1 MRYMK
6 FFIIAAAL
14 LVSCQLHSGSRNQEY
29 SQSRDALL
37 RAHYLLFHNYADAVD
52 GQALAKAAIEG
63 MTKALDPYTVY
74 LEKQEKFQMDMLTK
88 GEYGGV
94 GIRIGMRS
102 DTLTVISPMEDTPAW
117 RAGFL
122 PGDRIIRIDT
132 VHTNT
137 LNIENASDMIR
148 GKPGTE
154 VILTVERENV
164 PGELVFTLV
173 RERIEVQ
180 EVPYADFI
188 KPGIAYIKLNGFSK
202 NASEQIRERL
212 IELQKTGIDGL
223 ILDLRN
229 NTGGLLDQALE
240 VLNLYLPSDIIA
252 VETRG
257 LNPRFSRKF
266 KLDSKPILD
275 EDVRIAILINQG
287 SASASEIVAGVT
299 QDLDRGIVLGRRSF
313 GKGLVQNIFPLSDT
327 SAVKI
332 TTSKYYIPSGRLI
345 QKENYIKDNSIL
357 KEFESG
363 ADAFFTRGGRK
374 VEAGGGVS
382 PDTLILDEPAGEL
395 VSALW
400 RRQYFSQFA
409 REYLLEHPEYTG
421 KENTEYFFFDPF
433 VKWLEQKNFA
443 LQKPSLVEIEKL
455 EKAFSKAGKENDAT
469 ATAFNAL
476 KLAATFPIDSLLTE
490 EKDQLLLFLESELKG
505 FHGGQ
510 KARIE
515 GRMDSDI
522 TLSTAME
529 LLSDDSYLKKLGI
542 APFPSGSIR

>member
-1 MRYMK
+1 MRYTK
-6 FFIIAAAL
+6 IFILVGAL
-14 LVSCQLHSGSRNQEY
+14 LVSCQLHSDNRKQEY

-37 RAHYLLFHNYADAVD
+37 RAHYLLFHNYADAID
-52 GQALAKAAIEG
+52 SQALAKAAIDG

-74 LEKQEKFQMDMLTK
+74 LEKQEKFQLDMLTK

-94 GIRIGMRS
+94 GIRIGMRG

-132 VHTNT
+132 METKK
-137 LNIENASDMIR
+137 LNIETASDMIR
-148 GKPGTE
+148 GKAGSE
-154 VILTVERENV
+154 VVLTVERENV

-173 RERIEVQ
+173 REKIEVQ

-188 KPGIAYIKLNGFSK
+188 EPGIAYIKLNGFSK
-202 NASEQIRERL
+202 NASNQIRERL
-212 IELQKTGIDGL
+212 IELQKAGIEGL

-240 VLNLYLPSDIIA
+240 VLNLYLPGDIIA

-266 KLDSKPILD
+266 KLSSKPILD
-275 EDVRIAILINQG
+275 ENVRIAILINQG

-345 QKENYIKDNSIL
+345 QKENYIKDNTIL

-374 VEAGGGVS
+374 VEAGGGIY
-382 PDTLILDEPAGEL
+382 PDTLIIDEPVGEL

-400 RRQYFSQFA
+400 RRQYFSRFA
-409 REYLLEHPEYTG
+409 REFLLEHPEFTG
-421 KENTEYFFFDPF
+421 KENTEYFFFQPF
-433 VKWLEQKNFA
+433 AQW
-443 LQKPSLVEIEKL
+443 LQKRDFSLQQPPLKEIEKL
-455 EKAFSKAGKENDAT
+455 EKAFIDAKKNSD
-469 ATAFNAL
+469 AIQSAFAAL
-476 KLAATFPIDSLLTE
+476 KEAATLPIDSLLTA
-490 EKDQLLLFLESELKG
+490 EKDILLLFLESELRG

-522 TLSTAME
+522 TLKTA
-529 LLSDDSYLKKLGI
+529 LKLIQDNAYLQEMGI
-542 APFPSGSIR
+542 SPFNRVSIR